1 LPAAAV
7 VYPNPTTGFVQF
19 SDAASAK
26 QVTLFN
32 TLGQQVLQRNVTGGT
47 MQIGN
52 LPAGPYF
59 MQIVT
64 KGKTET
70 VTIIKR

>member
-1 LPAAAV
+1 
-7 VYPNPTTGFVQF
+7 
-19 SDAASAK
+19 
-26 QVTLFN
+26 
-32 TLGQQVLQRNVTGGT
+32 